1 MNFASVLKKRYEHSR
16 FAHFYTNCFALI
28 PENFAKVSRYFAK
41 VTRLF
46 AKVSRLFAK
55 VTRKFAKNI
64 IVFVNVN
71 EPNRLSYFLQLGGN
85 YIIYLKYKD
94 GQCSYYVKTIHS
106 QSGFRRR
113 VRNSVVFQLHT
124 CIISVSLFCF
134 GRRKCLRAK

>member
-64 IVFVNVN
+64 IVFSTKMS
-71 EPNRLSYFLQLGGN
+71 P
-85 YIIYLKYKD
+85 I
-94 GQCSYYVKTIHS
+94 
-106 QSGFRRR
+106 GFRIFY
-113 VRNSVVFQLHT
+113 NLVV
-124 CIISVSLFCF
+124 II
-134 GRRKCLRAK
+134 